1 MAVLLTS
8 APEAGRSPAE
18 ETEGMTVVCTT
29 SESDNAGESKQRASQ

>member
-1 MAVLLTS
+1 MLVLLTS

-18 ETEGMTVVCTT
+18 ETESMTVLWTM